1 MLYLNVLTKVIRQEK
16 YSHKDWKG
24 GNKTIIVYKENLSV
38 DSFEFIIC
46 MEKSG
51 YKKSI
56 SNLIV
61 CLYTSSNQME
71 NVVKKKTPFT
81 TLSEILKKLRI
92 NLTKICKTSIKNKN
106 KTTL

>member
-1 MLYLNVLTKVIRQEK
+1 M
-16 YSHKDWKG
+16 
-24 GNKTIIVYKENLSV
+24 NKTVYKENLSV

-61 CLYTSSNQME
+61 YLFTSSKQME

-81 TLSEILKKLRI
+81 TLSEIIKNLRI
-92 NLTKICKTSIKNKN
+92 NLTKIGKTSIKKIP
-106 KTTL
+106 L

>member
-1 MLYLNVLTKVIRQEK
+1 MLYLKVLTKVIRQEK
-16 YSHKDWKG
+16 YSNKDWKG
-24 GNKTIIVYKENLSV
+24 WHKTVYKENLSV

-61 CLYTSSNQME
+61 YLFTSSKQME

-81 TLSEILKKLRI
+81 TLSEIIKNLRI
-92 NLTKICKTSIKNKN
+92 NLTKIGKTSIKKIP
-106 KTTL
+106 L